1 MIVRATKKL
10 LNTSGIKPVKNL
22 NESNVLLPGEW
33 YAGLVSTGRQGK
45 MLIHFFHSS
54 TKLSILCPGKS
65 LNKALPVFPE
75 RLEQL
80 LRRLGYSRLI
90 FQFQVHTKPEIY
102 ATNSRSLLA
111 HMNQMKYAI
120 EYRVAL
126 AEQLEMSYCINT
138 SHSQIGSRLPL
149 IHSRTA
155 AEGLSCLSIAL
166 RCLSGIIRGLHMVYN
181 PVH

>member
-45 MLIHFFHSS
+45 MLIHFLHSS

-126 AEQLEMSYCINT
+126 AEQLEDLNYSEIED
-138 SHSQIGSRLPL
+138 L
-149 IHSRTA
+149 
-155 AEGLSCLSIAL
+155 LSDMLLSSTGPGKYERPTDIL
-166 RCLSGIIRGLHMVYN
+166 ERIVNGR
-181 PVH
+181 

>member
-1 MIVRATKKL
+1 MQNKYENKSERMIVRATKKL
-10 LNTSGIKPVKNL
+10 LNTSGKKPVKNL

-45 MLIHFFHSS
+45 MLIHFLHSS

-75 RLEQL
+75 RLERL

-126 AEQLEMSYCINT
+126 AEQDEDINY
-138 SHSQIGSRLPL
+138 SEIEDL
-149 IHSRTA
+149 
-155 AEGLSCLSIAL
+155 LSDMLLSSVGPGKYEKPKDIL
-166 RCLSGIIRGLHMVYN
+166 HGIVD
-181 PVH
+181 